1 MTTTR
6 REGETKIDAA
16 LRIRCRYCHARPG
29 RRCTYTQ
36 PKAINPDG
44 HHAPGVQRLLDR
56 VGRPTSRPHSER
68 LLDVV
73 EPRPAPRPA
82 LPPTDRDQIAY
93 GEAWFDRRERA
104 AVAGWLITGGAT
116 LLIGRADR

>member
-6 REGETKIDAA
+6 REGESKIDAA

-36 PKAINPDG
+36 PRTINPDG
-44 HHAPGVQRLLDR
+44 HHSPGVQRLLDR
-56 VGRPTSRPHSER
+56 VGKPTSRPHSAR

-73 EPRPAPRPA
+73 EPRPAPRP
-82 LPPTDRDQIAY
+82 LPPPTDRA
-93 GEAWFDRRERA
+93 
-104 AVAGWLITGGAT
+104 LITQAHRRFDAGETADLVAWLRVGGAA
-116 LLIGRADR
+116 LLVGGDR